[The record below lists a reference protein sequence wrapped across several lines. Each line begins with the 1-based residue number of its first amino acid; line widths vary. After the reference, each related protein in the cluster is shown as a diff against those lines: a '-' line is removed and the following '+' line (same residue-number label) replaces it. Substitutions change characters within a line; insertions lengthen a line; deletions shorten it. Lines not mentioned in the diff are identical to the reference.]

1 MGYAVLHLDKAKG
14 ADSGMS
20 AHIERTI
27 HPKNADPTRTHLNR
41 ELIQFPDGVTNRTQ
55 AIQHRLDTAGLKRKI
70 ANNQVRAIRILL
82 TGTHEDMMQIEKNG
96 KLDDWCQENIDWLRK
111 TYGSD
116 NVVSVVLHMDES
128 TPHLH
133 ATVVPIV
140 QTERQRKKKE
150 QEVKRTYRKKAPAPR
165 LCADDVMSRANL
177 KRYQNTYAEA
187 MQKYGLQRGIEG
199 SEAQHISTHEYY
211 RSLMAQG
218 KDIQEDVEALLKQK
232 EQAEQELSKIK
243 SEKKAEELKNTAAMT
258 ATTAL
263 KGINSLLG
271 SNKISRLEKENER
284 LQGVISKRDDQI
296 KELQS
301 DAEKQKEW
309 HAEDMRYTK
318 LQMQKT
324 INEQE
329 RTINK
334 ILRWFPLVGEY
345 LRVERECLMHGFSEE
360 QTDKL
365 VHGQALKFR
374 GYLQADKR
382 SPRVWAENVTAQI
395 IRMAKDRLQLTIEQS
410 PIVQWIQQQLENNK
424 KEKLVK
430 EQNISNHHGFHI

>member
-1 MGYAVLHLDKAKG
+1 
-14 ADSGMS
+14 
-20 AHIERTI
+20 
-27 HPKNADPTRTHLNR
+27 
-41 ELIQFPDGVTNRTQ
+41 
-55 AIQHRLDTAGLKRKI
+55 
-70 ANNQVRAIRILL
+70 
-82 TGTHEDMMQIEKNG
+82 MQIEKNG
-96 KLDDWCQENIDWLRK
+96 KLDDWCQDNIEWLRK
-111 TYGSD
+111 TYGID

-177 KRYQNTYAEA
+177 KRYQNTYAEV

-218 KDIQEDVEALLKQK
+218 KDIQEDVEALFKQK
-232 EQAEQELSKIK
+232 EQAEQELLRIK
-243 SEKKAEELKNTAAMT
+243 SEKKTEELKNTAAQT

-271 SNKISRLEKENER
+271 SNKIFRLEKENEQLKGEIKLR
-284 LQGVISKRDDQI
+284 GSQIDKLKADMKQQNENHADDI
-296 KELQS
+296 
-301 DAEKQKEW
+301 
-309 HAEDMRYTK
+309 RYTK

-334 ILRWFPLVGEY
+334 ILRWFPIVGEY
-345 LRVERECLMHGFSEE
+345 LRIEKECFEHGFNEE

-365 VHGQALKFR
+365 VHGQTLNFR
-374 GYLQADKR
+374 GYLQENKR
-382 SPRVWAENVTAQI
+382 SAKVWAESVTAKVVRI
-395 IRMAKDRLQLTIEQS
+395 AKDSLQLTIEHS
-410 PIVQWIQQQLENNK
+410 PIVLWIKQQVERTKQERQN
-424 KEKLVK
+424 E
-430 EQNISNHHGFHI
+430 EQKMSNHHGFHL

>member
-1 MGYAVLHLDKAKG
+1 
-14 ADSGMS
+14 
-20 AHIERTI
+20 
-27 HPKNADPTRTHLNR
+27 
-41 ELIQFPDGVTNRTQ
+41 
-55 AIQHRLDTAGLKRKI
+55 
-70 ANNQVRAIRILL
+70 
-82 TGTHEDMMQIEKNG
+82 
-96 KLDDWCQENIDWLRK
+96 
-111 TYGSD
+111 
-116 NVVSVVLHMDES
+116 MDES

-177 KRYQNTYAEA
+177 KHYQNTYAEV

-199 SEAQHISTHEYY
+199 SETQHISTHEYY

-243 SEKKAEELKNTAAMT
+243 SEKKTEELKNTAAQT

-271 SNKISRLEKENER
+271 NNKISKLEKENER

-296 KELQS
+296 KELQF

-382 SPRVWAENVTAQI
+382 SPRVWAESVTAHI
-395 IRMAKDRLQLTIEQS
+395 VKMAKDKLQLTVEHSLIA
-410 PIVQWIQQQLENNK
+410 QWIQQQLERNK
-424 KEKLVK
+424 KEQCIEKQKV
-430 EQNISNHHGFHI
+430 SNHPKYHL

>member
-177 KRYQNTYAEA
+177 KRYQNTYAEV

-232 EQAEQELSKIK
+232 EHAEQELSKIK
-243 SEKKAEELKNTAAMT
+243 SEKKTEELKNTAAMT

-382 SPRVWAENVTAQI
+382 SPRVWAESVTAHI
-395 IRMAKDRLQLTIEQS
+395 VKMAKDKLQLTVEHS
-410 PIVQWIQQQLENNK
+410 PIAQWIQQQLERNK
-424 KEKLVK
+424 KEQCIEKQKV
-430 EQNISNHHGFHI
+430 SNHPKYHL

>member
-41 ELIQFPDGVTNRTQ
+41 ELIQFPEGVTNRTQ

-96 KLDDWCQENIDWLRK
+96 RLDEWCQDNIDWLQK
-111 TYGSD
+111 TYGAD
-116 NVVSVVLHMDES
+116 NVVSIVLHMDES

-140 QTERQRKKKE
+140 HTERQRKKKE
-150 QEVKRTYRKKAPAPR
+150 QKVKRTYRKKSPAPR

-177 KRYQNTYAEA
+177 KRYQNTYAEV

-243 SEKKAEELKNTAAMT
+243 SEKKTEELKNTAAKT

-271 SNKISRLEKENER
+271 SNKISKLEKENER
-284 LQGVISKRDDQI
+284 LQAEITNRDDLI
-296 KELQS
+296 KKLQS
-301 DAEKQKEW
+301 DAEQQKEW
-309 HAEDMRYTK
+309 HAEDIRYTK

-324 INEQE
+324 INEQK
-329 RTINK
+329 RIINK
-334 ILRWFPLVGEY
+334 ILRWFPIVGEY
-345 LRVERECLMHGFSEE
+345 LRVESECLMHGFSVE

-365 VHGQALKFR
+365 VHGESLTFR

-382 SPRVWAENVTAQI
+382 SPRVWAESVTAHI
-395 IRMAKDRLQLTIEQS
+395 VKMAKDKLQLTVEQS
-410 PIVQWIQQQLENNK
+410 PIVQWIQQQLERDKREHNIEEMK
-424 KEKLVK
+424 KTN
-430 EQNISNHHGFHI
+430 QQGFHL